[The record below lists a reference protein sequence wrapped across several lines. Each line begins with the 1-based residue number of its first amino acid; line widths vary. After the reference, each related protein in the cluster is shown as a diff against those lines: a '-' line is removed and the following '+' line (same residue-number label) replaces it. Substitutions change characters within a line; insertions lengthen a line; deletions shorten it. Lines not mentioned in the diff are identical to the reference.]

1 MSNSPQL
8 HVSEEFARFL
18 EKPTRE
24 SFRGLLQTHLGE
36 YDYLD
41 FKEDWPEKTKIAK
54 SILAFANSGTGC
66 LILGVAESEDG
77 TFDVKGLQSLK
88 DKTKLKD
95 SLQGYVPQ
103 SVGYDVFD
111 FEYKSSE
118 YSNLIGKKFQILL
131 VKYNENAIPVLS
143 LAAGGSLHRNRIYI
157 RHNDS
162 TREAD
167 HEQVQRL
174 IDKRIN
180 RSQQTPKSRELKEH
194 LSELK
199 ELYRQRVPDLLYLGR
214 ADSISM
220 TGYYGFLDRMIKH
233 KQSIIEKLLGLTS
246 SG

>member
-8 HVSEEFARFL
+8 HISEEFARFL

-24 SFRGLLQTHLGE
+24 SFRELLQTHLGE

-54 SILAFANSGTGC
+54 DILAFANSGTGC
-66 LILGVAESEDG
+66 LILGVAEGEDG
-77 TFDVKGLQSLK
+77 TFDVKGLQTLK

-95 SLQGYVPQ
+95 SLQGYLPQ

-111 FEYKSSE
+111 FEYDSSE

-131 VKYNENAIPVLS
+131 VICNEDAIPVLS
-143 LAAGGSLHRNRIYI
+143 LADGKSLHRNRIYV

-167 HEQVQRL
+167 HEKVHQL
-174 IDKRIN
+174 IDKRIK

-194 LSELK
+194 LSDLEV
-199 ELYRQRVPDLLYLGR
+199 LYRRRAPEIFSLGR
-214 ADSISM
+214 LDSISM
-220 TGYYGFLDRMIKH
+220 RGYYGFLDRMIEY
-233 KQSIIEKLLGLTS
+233 KQSVIEKLFGLP
-246 SG
+246 

>member
-8 HVSEEFARFL
+8 HISEEFARFL

-24 SFRGLLQTHLGE
+24 SFRELLQTHLGE

-54 SILAFANSGTGC
+54 DILAFANSGTGC

-77 TFDVKGLQSLK
+77 TFDVKGLQTLK

-95 SLQGYVPQ
+95 SLQGYLPQ

-118 YSNLIGKKFQILL
+118 YSNLIGKKFQIFL
-131 VKYNENAIPVLS
+131 VKCNEDAVPVLS
-143 LAAGGSLHRNRIYI
+143 LADGGSLHRNRIYV
-157 RHNDS
+157 RRNDS

-167 HEQVQRL
+167 HEQIQRL
-174 IDKRIN
+174 IEKRIN
-180 RSQQTPKSRELKEH
+180 RTQQTPKSRELKEH
-194 LSELK
+194 LSDLEV
-199 ELYRQRVPDLLYLGR
+199 LYRRRSPHFLNIGRLDLMSG
-214 ADSISM
+214 
-220 TGYYGFLDRMIKH
+220 GYYVFLDRMIEY
-233 KQSIIEKLLGLTS
+233 KQSVIEKLLGLPS
-246 SG
+246 SD